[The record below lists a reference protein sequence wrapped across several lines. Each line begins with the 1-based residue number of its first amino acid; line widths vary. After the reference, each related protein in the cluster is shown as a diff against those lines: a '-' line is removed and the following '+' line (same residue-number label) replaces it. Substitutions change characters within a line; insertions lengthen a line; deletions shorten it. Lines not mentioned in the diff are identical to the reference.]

1 MEGLNGI
8 FKALLLERK
17 ILGEK
22 ISRLG
27 AEDSVP
33 LLGVAAFSSVGPV

>member
-22 ISRLG
+22 ISLLG
-27 AEDSVP
+27 AENSIP
-33 LLGVAAFSSVGPV
+33 FLSVAAFHSVGPV